1 MQLIHILALVAAV
14 TGAAL
19 EARIPE
25 SNGLV
30 SDSYIP
36 CCEEI
41 HISCVK
47 KSLPTSILTS
57 TFPPFLQ
64 EQYDARSFPAG
75 VEAAQVAARAEIEGT
90 LLPVKRAG
98 KEKGAAAA
106 AKATATGKGGAKAAA
121 KAAKATA
128 TGAKGA
134 AGAGAKAAKATATGK
149 GGAKAKATAAA
160 GAAGA
165 GAKAAKGTATGKA
178 KAAKATGAAGVAGAG
193 AAAARLF

>member
-19 EARIPE
+19 EARNPE

-36 CCEEI
+36 CCGS
-41 HISCVK
+41 HSQ
-47 KSLPTSILTS
+47 ILTS
-57 TFPPFLQ
+57 TFPPSLQ

-193 AAAARLF
+193 AAAARMF